1 MYQEHNITVRQAH
14 RFYVLNSFLP
24 TYRAGNQTHFQ
35 SVLSTPAACAHAMP
49 LHGRAYV

>member
-1 MYQEHNITVRQAH
+1 MYQEHNITVSQAH
-14 RFYVLNSFLP
+14 GFFVLNSFLP

-49 LHGRAYV
+49 MHGRA